1 MIRIDEHIFEMGG
14 EKPDPVPVPNI
25 TAYWGTLKICNLCP
39 HHIPFLPLLNKKLP
53 QTGMYKDV
61 PPRKCDFCWSPGSKN
76 NRKDKQ
82 QNHQK
87 HGFFTKP
94 FIKSSMWKM
103 PKGHISGAHPSL
115 LSFFSFRDL
124 LQSLGYFSPFFTTI
138 WGIVFSVFS
147 KHRKSIRK
155 STRSRWQPGFAFPES
170 SWWMEATNLT
180 GPEINPPRRRLKTP
194 AFDDFWSLEVLK
206 QESWCLGKAYTKK
219 YGLMFSS
226 TTFFLNVNKWDGF
239 SVFQFV
245 NKWDVFVQ
253 PLESQCPFCRA
264 KRMASSAFAC
274 QETCQQDRSG
284 VKNSFF
290 EAQVS
295 PPPQDFANL
304 IKGVIDH
311 HCLPTRPAIKA
322 RISYI

>member
-1 MIRIDEHIFEMGG
+1 
-14 EKPDPVPVPNI
+14 
-25 TAYWGTLKICNLCP
+25 
-39 HHIPFLPLLNKKLP
+39 
-53 QTGMYKDV
+53 MYKDV

-94 FIKSSMWKM
+94 FIKSSMWKN

-194 AFDDFWSLEVLK
+194 AFDDFWFLEVLK

-226 TTFFLNVNKWDGF
+226 TTFEKMSTNEM
-239 SVFQFV
+239 VFQFF
-245 NKWDVFVQ
+245 NLSTNEMF
-253 PLESQCPFCRA
+253 LFSQWNHSALFAAQKGWPPVHLLA
-264 KRMASSAFAC
+264 KKPASRTGRGSKTAFLKL
-274 QETCQQDRSG
+274 RSL
-284 VKNSFF
+284 
-290 EAQVS
+290 
-295 PPPQDFANL
+295 P
-304 IKGVIDH
+304 H
-311 HCLPTRPAIKA
+311 HRILPTLLKGLLTIIVSQQGRLLRHEFPIYKFP
-322 RISYI
+322 